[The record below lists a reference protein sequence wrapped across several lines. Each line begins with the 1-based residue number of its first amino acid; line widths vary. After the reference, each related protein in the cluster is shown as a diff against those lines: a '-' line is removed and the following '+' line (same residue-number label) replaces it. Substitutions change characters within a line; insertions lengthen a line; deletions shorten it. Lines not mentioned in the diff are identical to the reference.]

1 MIKEIT
7 GGTRI
12 VDALIVGTGPAAA
25 ACAKRLVDAGYETV
39 AIERKELPRH
49 KSCSGIL
56 SPRGHRFL
64 IENFGPLPKEILHA
78 PSSASGVTFHFPSMR
93 SVSLDFDSGPTPHLH
108 RRYAD
113 HWAMIRSGAEI
124 HDRTEFTGLT
134 DRGTHVDVAA
144 RRDDVTVNYRAGF
157 VIGADGPSLAVVRAL
172 YPDYAGLIPWFI
184 VGQKFHSVIE
194 CPLDDRY
201 FHFWFNRELGH
212 YTWSH
217 ARDGRQ
223 IVGVGFLQGEKFDI
237 RHQGVVDYL
246 ERRHDVRLGPG
257 ESPEIVK
264 ANFGPSLINRYVFG
278 KGRVIITGQAA
289 GFFNMIAEGM
299 SCALHS
305 GAIAGEAAVEA
316 FRSSGSI
323 QDIYRGM
330 MASEVRKCSD
340 QWNPM
345 EIAFG
350 RPHEADFRAALKHLT
365 PGERLGVIREI
376 FSFIRLYAPLK
387 WGRQILWQS
396 VCRRATGRYS
406 SSRWL

>member
-1 MIKEIT
+1 MIKELHN
-7 GGTRI
+7 GTRN
-12 VDALIVGTGPAAA
+12 VDALIVGTGLAAA

-39 AIERKELPRH
+39 AIERRELPRH
-49 KSCSGIL
+49 KPCSGIL

-64 IENFGPLPKEILHA
+64 IENFGPLPKEILHT
-78 PSSASGVTFHFPSMR
+78 PSSARGVTFHFPSMR
-93 SVSLDFDSGPTPHLH
+93 SVSMDFDSGPTPHLH

-113 HWAMIRSGAEI
+113 HWAMLKSGAEI
-124 HDRTEFTGLT
+124 HDRTEFTGLA
-134 DRGTHVDVAA
+134 DMGTHVDVAA
-144 RRDDVTVNYRAGF
+144 MRDGQPVSYRAAF
-157 VIGADGPSLAVVRAL
+157 VIGADGPSLSVVKAL
-172 YPDYAGLIPWFI
+172 YPEYARRIPWFV
-184 VGQKFHSVIE
+184 VGQKFHSIIE

-201 FHFWFNRELGH
+201 FHFWFNAELGH

-223 IVGVGFLQGEKFDI
+223 IVGVGFLRGENFDI
-237 RHQGVVDYL
+237 RHRRVVEYL
-246 ERRHDVRLGPG
+246 ERMHHVRLGPA

-264 ANFGPSLINRYVFG
+264 ANFGPSLINRYIFG
-278 KGRVIITGQAA
+278 KGRVLITGQAA

-316 FRSSGSI
+316 FRGSG
-323 QDIYRGM
+323 DIRQVYRGM
-330 MASEVRKCSD
+330 IASEVRRCSD

-350 RPHEADFRAALKHLT
+350 RPHEADLRAALKHL
-365 PGERLGVIREI
+365 PPAERFGVIREMT
-376 FSFIRLYAPLK
+376 SFIKLYAPLK

-396 VCRRATGRYS
+396 VCRRVTGRYP
-406 SSRWL
+406 SSRWQ